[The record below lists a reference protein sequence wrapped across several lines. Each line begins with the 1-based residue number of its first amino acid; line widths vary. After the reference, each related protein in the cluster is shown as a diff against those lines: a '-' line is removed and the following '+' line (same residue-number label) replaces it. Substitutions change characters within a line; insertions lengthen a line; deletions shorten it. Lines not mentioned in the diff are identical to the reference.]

1 MRSRIA
7 MAMAMALALALL
19 PAGADAQQKAAPPP
33 KPGFHI
39 VNETPARVYYRV
51 KMWQGDFAFIG
62 AGKELRVEI
71 PESVGGVRSVQVEAR
86 SGEQWD
92 NCYATVQVGAKL
104 VVTQGKER
112 INCRVDR

>member
-1 MRSRIA
+1 MASRLVTAFVLA
-7 MAMAMALALALL
+7 MLPGLAA
-19 PAGADAQQKAAPPP
+19 AQHKPGEAPPRP
-33 KPGFHI
+33 AFMI
-39 VNETPARVYYRV
+39 DNETPARVYYRV
-51 KMWQGDFAFIG
+51 KMLQGDFSFVM
-62 AGKELRVEI
+62 AGKDIRVEI
-71 PESVGGVRSVQVEAR
+71 PDKVGNLKSVQVEAR